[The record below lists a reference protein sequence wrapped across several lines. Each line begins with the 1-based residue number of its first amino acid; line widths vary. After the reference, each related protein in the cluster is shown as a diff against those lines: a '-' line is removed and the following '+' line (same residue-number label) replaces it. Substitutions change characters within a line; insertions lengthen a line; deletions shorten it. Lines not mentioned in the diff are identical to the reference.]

1 MSLFQSN
8 LRKQIRNLPTILNF
22 VKIIHCFS
30 KVFTGVL
37 SREEVLAS
45 AMAAAD
51 EERLA
56 LDRADPG
63 GLIVTS
69 YVAFS
74 SLLEKTMD
82 DCLEFQNVEDV
93 LNFVLR
99 RP

>member
-1 MSLFQSN
+1 MAFWQPWAS
-8 LRKQIRNLPTILNF
+8 ICAEPTGFPRWGGIAE
-22 VKIIHCFS
+22 
-30 KVFTGVL
+30 G
-37 SREEVLAS
+37 REEVLAS

-74 SLLEKTMD
+74 NLLEKTMD
-82 DCLEFQNVEDV
+82 DCLEFENVEDV